1 MGRFSRR
8 AKCNVT
14 TISFF
19 EAIERLH
26 FARMEMQRETGFVAE
41 LKECA
46 SAMWRQRWVV
56 IGVTALALFLAVL
69 YVRSATPLYTSV
81 AEILIDPR
89 KKELTEGEVV
99 PSGLGSSALG
109 ADTALVES
117 QVAIIHSES
126 VLARIISRENLDQD
140 PEFVGGLKSAFAKAI
155 VSTAKSVL
163 LGDASGTPMSSYDK
177 AKKKLL
183 SRLKVKRKGNTYV
196 VQIATR
202 SNDPE
207 KAARISNGIAQ
218 IYVSESRR
226 HSSNTTREAATE
238 LDSRLKDLREAAQKA
253 AQVAEEYRRENGLI
267 GAQNLLVVEQ
277 QLRDTNNQL
286 GLAQAATE
294 TAKSNLDEARR
305 LAKRPLNGAVQ
316 SEVLESSVSNGLLVR
331 LADARA
337 REANLAVSYLPQHP
351 QMQAAVQLRRS
362 LETALRRDLARVT
375 ERYQVAYNVA
385 LQNQKAME
393 RQLAKLQDTA
403 AQSNSDSVKLRELEQ
418 EAASSR
424 QVYETFLTRA
434 KQVKEQIGLPTGN
447 TRIIS
452 VAYASS
458 KPTNPNPRVLLPAA
472 VVIGLFLGLLTAW
485 LMHLFNPTPVHTT
498 YIRPLPVARQVA
510 YMPHVYDGNGY
521 RNV

>member
-1 MGRFSRR
+1 MPH
-8 AKCNVT
+8 NNNQ
-14 TISFF
+14 FF

-26 FARMEMQRETGFVAE
+26 FARLEMQRETGFAAE
-41 LKECA
+41 LRECA
-46 SAMWRQRWVV
+46 SAIWRQRWLVV
-56 IGVTALALFLAVL
+56 GITVLAVFLSVL

-89 KKELTEGEVV
+89 KKELTKGEVV

-126 VLARIISRENLDQD
+126 VLARIIARENLEQD
-140 PEFVGGLKSAFAKAI
+140 PEFTGGLNSAFVKAI
-155 VSTAKSVL
+155 VDSAKSVV
-163 LGDASGTPMSSYDK
+163 LGDASGTLMSPYDK
-177 AKKKLL
+177 AKRKLL
-183 SRLKVKRKGNTYV
+183 KRLKVKRKGNTYV
-196 VQIATR
+196 VQIAMR

-226 HSSNTTREAATE
+226 HSSNTTREASTE
-238 LDSRLKDLREAAQKA
+238 LDSRLADLRAAAKA
-253 AQVAEEYRRENGLI
+253 ASEAVEVYRRENGLI

-286 GLAQAATE
+286 GLAQAATK

-305 LAKRPLNGAVQ
+305 LASRPLNGAVQ

-331 LADARA
+331 LADAKA

-385 LQNQKAME
+385 LQNQRAME
-393 RQLAKLQDTA
+393 RQLAQLQETA
-403 AQSNSDSVKLRELEQ
+403 AQSNTDGIRLRELEQ

-424 QVYETFLTRA
+424 EVYETFLTRA

-472 VVIGLFLGLLTAW
+472 LIVGLLLGLITAW
-485 LMHLFNPTPVHTT
+485 LMHVFNPAPVQAT
-498 YIRPLPVARQVA
+498 YIRPLPVSRQVA

>member
-1 MGRFSRR
+1 MQR
-8 AKCNVT
+8 NNDQ
-14 TISFF
+14 FF

-26 FARMEMQRETGFVAE
+26 FARMEMQRQTGFAAE

-56 IGVTALALFLAVL
+56 IGVTVLALFLAVL

-126 VLARIISRENLDQD
+126 VMARIISRENLDQD
-140 PEFVGGLKSAFAKAI
+140 PEFVGGIKSEVVKAL
-155 VSTAKSVL
+155 VGTAKSVV
-163 LGDASGTPMSSYDK
+163 LGDASSSAMSPYDR
-177 AKKKLL
+177 AKRKLL
-183 SRLKVKRKGNTYV
+183 KRLKVKRKGNTYV
-196 VQIATR
+196 VQIAMR
-202 SNDPE
+202 STDPE

-238 LDSRLKDLREAAQKA
+238 LDSRLSDLREAAQA
-253 AQVAEEYRRENGLI
+253 ASQAVEDYRRENGLI

-375 ERYQVAYNVA
+375 ERYQVTYNVA

-403 AQSNSDSVKLRELEQ
+403 AKSNSDGVRLRELEQ

-452 VAYASS
+452 VAYATS
-458 KPTNPNPRVLLPAA
+458 KPSDPNPRVLLPAA
-472 VVIGLFLGLLTAW
+472 LVVGLLLGLLTAW
-485 LMHLFNPTPVHTT
+485 LMYVFNPGPVQPT
-498 YIRPLPVARQVA
+498 YIRPMPVSRQLPYV
-510 YMPHVYDGNGY
+510 PHVFDGNGY

>member
-1 MGRFSRR
+1 MQR
-8 AKCNVT
+8 NDNQ
-14 TISFF
+14 FF

-26 FARMEMQRETGFVAE
+26 FARLEMQQQQPPSFISE
-41 LKECA
+41 LRACA
-46 SAMWRQRWVV
+46 AAIWRQRWLVV
-56 IGVTALALFLAVL
+56 GITVLALFLSVL

-89 KKELTEGEVV
+89 KKELTKGEVV

-140 PEFVGGLKSAFAKAI
+140 PEFMGGI
-155 VSTAKSVL
+155 KSVFLKAVVDTTKSIL
-163 LGDASGTPMSSYDK
+163 LGNTSGSPMSPYDK
-177 AKKKLL
+177 AKRKLL
-183 SRLKVKRKGNTYV
+183 KRLKVKRKGNTYV
-196 VQIATR
+196 VQIAMR

-226 HSSNTTREAATE
+226 HSANTTREASTE
-238 LDSRLKDLREAAQKA
+238 LDSRLSDLRKTAEAASA
-253 AQVAEEYRRENGLI
+253 AVEEYRRENGLI

-286 GLAQAATE
+286 GLAQTATE

-305 LAKRPLNGAVQ
+305 LANRPLNGAVQ
-316 SEVLESSVSNGLLVR
+316 SEILESSVSNGLLVR

-337 REANLAVSYLPQHP
+337 REANLSVSYLPQHP

-362 LETALRRDLARVT
+362 LERALKRDLARVT

-393 RQLAKLQDTA
+393 RQLAKLQETA
-403 AQSNSDSVKLRELEQ
+403 AQSNSDGVKLRQLEQ
-418 EAASSR
+418 EASSSR

-434 KQVKEQIGLPTGN
+434 KQVKEQIDLPTGN

-458 KPTNPNPRVLLPAA
+458 KPSNPNPRVLLPAA
-472 VVIGLFLGLLTAW
+472 VVVGLLIGLLTAW
-485 LMHLFNPTPVHTT
+485 LMHLFSPAPVQAT
-498 YIRPLPVARQVA
+498 YVRPMPVSRQVA